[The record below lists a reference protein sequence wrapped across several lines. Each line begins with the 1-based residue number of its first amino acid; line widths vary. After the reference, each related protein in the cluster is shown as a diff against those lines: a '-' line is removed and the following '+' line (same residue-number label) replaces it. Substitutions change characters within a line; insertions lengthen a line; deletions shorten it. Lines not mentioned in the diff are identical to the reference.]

1 MFVDVEGWLE
11 TLGGAAEGDL
21 DPLDQEDVEGQ
32 QNETWIPFWF
42 ALMTKEYKGL
52 VDSRSLQYSTSPDE
66 ELPEHAIP
74 LPVART
80 LEPCVL
86 DENGQFEPN
95 LTILRL
101 EARDCEFTL
110 TIPPPLHA
118 PSVEERVYSFKGPDA
133 TTAAGW
139 VQALR
144 EESDASPFRLSVK
157 SPEEISF
164 LAAAYRWM
172 EEVFSEHA
180 THKLQVLRSVSIA
193 FVYLET
199 MHD

>member
-11 TLGGAAEGDL
+11 TPGVDRHQ
-21 DPLDQEDVEGQ
+21 DPLDVEGQ

-101 EARDCEFTL
+101 EARD
-110 TIPPPLHA
+110 
-118 PSVEERVYSFKGPDA
+118 
-133 TTAAGW
+133 
-139 VQALR
+139 
-144 EESDASPFRLSVK
+144 
-157 SPEEISF
+157 
-164 LAAAYRWM
+164 
-172 EEVFSEHA
+172 
-180 THKLQVLRSVSIA
+180 
-193 FVYLET
+193 
-199 MHD
+199 